1 MTFGEQVRLTL
12 CSFPLELIPVFA
24 LKSKLRIIANV
35 TQQQKTPTFAVI
47 EVRTASLIL
56 TGIGAI
62 KGAPRIV
69 GVRLA

>member
-1 MTFGEQVRLTL
+1 MSQ
-12 CSFPLELIPVFA
+12 
-24 LKSKLRIIANV
+24 
-35 TQQQKTPTFAVI
+35 QQQKILTVAVI

-62 KGAPRIV
+62 KVASRIV